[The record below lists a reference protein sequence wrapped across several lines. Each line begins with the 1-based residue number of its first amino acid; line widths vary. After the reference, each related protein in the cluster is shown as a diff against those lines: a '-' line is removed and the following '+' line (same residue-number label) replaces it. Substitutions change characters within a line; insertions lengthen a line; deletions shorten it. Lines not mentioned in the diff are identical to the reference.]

1 MINRSKLARF
11 ARIEQAQARLPLR
24 RTAVLNAYAQFRQ
37 TGQLPDELRLAD
49 AVAQT
54 ALNGGDTPEDV
65 RLVSETVRLLT
76 QFGHTVTAR
85 VAAKP
90 AMTPSAVRAPLFR
103 QAVHSTGAV
112 QSVAREAI
120 RWLVKN
126 GEDVANPRFAASYG
140 VPKKNS
146 AVGMF
151 VLNWPRC
158 LVRPPFEAE
167 ATRLLEHLAVVNER
181 IDTVHF
187 DWDALTQAL
196 RAFFAARELPGPGLI
211 RDVVLV
217 FAQMDL
223 LVRGRGVA
231 DVRKILA
238 LDRVWQA
245 EGEERERAVA
255 EFVRLHRRPE
265 SARRR

>member
-11 ARIEQAQARLPLR
+11 SRIEQAQAKLPLR
-24 RTAVLNAYAQFRQ
+24 RTAVLTAYAQFRQ
-37 TGQLPDELRLAD
+37 TGQLPDDLRLAD
-49 AVAQT
+49 AVTQT

-65 RLVSETVRLLT
+65 QLASETVRLLT
-76 QFGHTVTAR
+76 QLGHTVTAR
-85 VAAKP
+85 SAAEP
-90 AMTPSAVRAPLFR
+90 AAPPSAVREPLFQ

-126 GEDVANPRFAASYG
+126 GEDVANPQFAASYG
-140 VPKKNS
+140 VPKKNR

-151 VLNWPRC
+151 VLHWPRC

-167 ATRLLEHLAVVNER
+167 ATRLLEHVAVINDR
-181 IDTVHF
+181 IDTVDF

-196 RAFFAARELPGPGLI
+196 RAFFAARELPEPGLI

-223 LVRGRGVA
+223 LVCGRGVA

-238 LDRVWQA
+238 LDSVWQA
-245 EGEERERAVA
+245 GGEERELAIA
-255 EFVRLHRRPE
+255 EFASLDRRPK